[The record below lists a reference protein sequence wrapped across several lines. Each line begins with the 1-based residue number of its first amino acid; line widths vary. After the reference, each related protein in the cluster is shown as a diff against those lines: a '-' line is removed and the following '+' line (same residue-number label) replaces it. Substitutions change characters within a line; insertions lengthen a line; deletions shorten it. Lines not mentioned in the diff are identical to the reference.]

1 MRMRIM
7 AVVCGLAVGAI
18 SVAGAEPAM
27 EETIASDDLLSG
39 EANERLESIGRRA
52 AEQELILQVNAPDI
66 WESEIMTP
74 VRRGAGDG
82 GLEVNFV
89 NTMRDTVLIRG
100 VHEMEE
106 EDPLE
111 TLKRITND
119 AKARSIEEAG
129 DTGESAGAKTGS
141 AAPGAPRS
149 EKSSNSRPD
158 IEQPAMEAPE
168 TRVERPRA
176 ELPRSDIGE
185 STRRVNG
192 EESEQS
198 GQRAAP
204 RPAPEPS
211 KKPDLAPP
219 QPGDGPSS
227 ATGGDAAGKTAE
239 KERFEDLYNE
249 GRTIRRSLT
258 AEQLRK
264 DDRIYS
270 GNHHNVVVRR
280 GISTSVFWL
289 EGELPD
295 GRIEHQ
301 ERNRYVVIESKQ
313 ER

>member
-119 AKARSIEEAG
+119 AKARSIEETE

-141 AAPGAPRS
+141 DAPGSPRS

-158 IEQPAMEAPE
+158 IEEPAMEAPE

-198 GQRAAP
+198 KQRAAP

-211 KKPDLAPP
+211 EKPDLAPP
-219 QPGDGPSS
+219 QPGEGASP
-227 ATGGDAAGKTAE
+227 ATGGEAAGKTAE

-249 GRTIRRSLT
+249 GRAIRRSLT

-264 DDRIYS
+264 DDQIYS

-289 EGELPD
+289 EGGLPD

>member
-106 EDPLE
+106 EEPLE

-119 AKARSIEEAG
+119 AKARSIEETEN
-129 DTGESAGAKTGS
+129 TGESAGAKTGA
-141 AAPGAPRS
+141 AAPGSPSS

-168 TRVERPRA
+168 TGVERPRA

-198 GQRAAP
+198 EQRAAP
-204 RPAPEPS
+204 RPAPES
-211 KKPDLAPP
+211 SEKPDLAPP
-219 QPGDGPSS
+219 QPGEGASP

-249 GRTIRRSLT
+249 GRAIRRSLT

-289 EGELPD
+289 EGGLPD